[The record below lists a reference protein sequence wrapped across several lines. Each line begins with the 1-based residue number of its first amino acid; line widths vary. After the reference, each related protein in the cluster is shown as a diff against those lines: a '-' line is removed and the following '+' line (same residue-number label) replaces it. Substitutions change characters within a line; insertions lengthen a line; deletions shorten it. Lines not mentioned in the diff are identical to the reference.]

1 MKAIDIHGMTNME
14 LVRGG
19 TNEWYWA
26 TDYIHGDLYEAEE
39 LFRQGH
45 SVRSNRLYLIHY
57 PDGTIYEPVKPTD
70 GQYLGTPIYDGSSV
84 VLLVVSFN
92 ESVIRILRF
101 LHQPEAVQEM
111 AQLPLAAV
119 KNCYNLLLHTS
130 PLSLTR
136 QPNDGTFEII
146 WPEQVCF
153 AIDDRETLNFRDR
166 DKLYFNIWY
175 EDPDYREETLVRS
188 VQDGTILESLSGDV
202 RIMPNGERWLIK

>member
-1 MKAIDIHGMTNME
+1 MRIIDIHGMTNME

-19 TNEWYWA
+19 TDEWYWA

-57 PDGTIYEPVKPTD
+57 PGGTVYEPVKPTD
-70 GQYLGTPIYDGSSV
+70 GQYLGSPVYDGSSV
-84 VLLVVSFN
+84 VLLAVSFT
-92 ESVIRILRF
+92 EGVIRILRF
-101 LHQPEAVQEM
+101 LHQQEKVQEVT
-111 AQLPLAAV
+111 QLPLSAV
-119 KNCYNLLLHTS
+119 KDCYNLLLHTS

-146 WPEQVCF
+146 WPEQVRF
-153 AIDDRETLNFRDR
+153 AIDERETLNFRDGE
-166 DKLYFNIWY
+166 KLYFNIWY

-188 VQDGTILESLSGDV
+188 LPDGTILERLSGDI
-202 RIMPNGERWLIK
+202 RIMPNREQWLIK

>member
-1 MKAIDIHGMTNME
+1 MRIIDIHGMTNME

-19 TNEWYWA
+19 TDEWYWT

-45 SVRSNRLYLIHY
+45 PVQSNRLYLIHY
-57 PDGTIYEPVKPTD
+57 PDGTVYEPVYPED
-70 GQYLGTPIYDGSSV
+70 GQYLGSPVYDGSSV
-84 VLLVVSFN
+84 VLLAVSFT

-101 LHQPEAVQEM
+101 LHQQEEVQEVT
-111 AQLPLAAV
+111 QLPLSAV
-119 KNCYNLLLHTS
+119 KDCYNLLLHTS

-153 AIDDRETLNFRDR
+153 AIDDRETLTFRDG

-188 VQDGTILESLSGDV
+188 LPDGTILERLPGDV
-202 RIMPNGERWLIK
+202 RIMPNREQWLIK